1 VELGLISMVL
11 HALERPHLDALSSH
25 NDLVLMDT
33 SLSLLL
39 VPATYNLQLHE
50 NTAAIFSGL
59 LHVEKASFRC
69 VSTCIHLVKKYITHG
84 HIFTPSSCQWCLQHK
99 TCNCTRRQG
108 PF

>member
-25 NDLVLMDT
+25 NGLVLMDT

-50 NTAAIFSGL
+50 NAAAIFSGL
-59 LHVEKASFRC
+59 LRVEKASFRC
-69 VSTCIHLVKKYITHG
+69 ISTRIHLPKRLNTHRDMLN
-84 HIFTPSSCQWCLQHK
+84 IA
-99 TCNCTRRQG
+99 NCIYCDV
-108 PF
+108 